1 MTKIA
6 NLEHIELH
14 PSAIKESWN
23 SESIWSPI
31 IPCFLVR
38 VTAEDGTVGVGEA
51 TSQVW
56 YLGETASQIAGL
68 LDLYKKRLVGL
79 DPTNLAM
86 ANHRMQM
93 SYSGGMPGGRSAQS
107 GVDMAIHD
115 LVGKLWG
122 VPVSTLLG
130 GARRKHLDLMTN
142 LYHKT
147 TEAMAAASNDFVLRG
162 FRGLKIKVGDVIWK
176 NGLCAASIAAD
187 IGFLQAALDVVPPDV
202 FIDADANQAWDNVGL
217 TVRLLERFRNA
228 ANLSIEQPL
237 KYDNI
242 EGHREIRQRSTVPV
256 ILDESVWSPEATQNL
271 IRSGACDRIVLKTNR
286 VGGLSQAR
294 NVIAVCEAAGVGVS
308 IDTNPYTLVGDTA
321 ISHLGMTTRSHFPI
335 CCDGHETFLK
345 LPDPSIFSGGVA
357 TGRGYAELPD
367 RPGLGIDV
375 DWEKLK
381 AMADPSEGST

>member
-1 MTKIA
+1 LTKIA
-6 NLEHIELH
+6 NIEYVELH
-14 PSAIKESWN
+14 PSAIKESWD

-31 IPCFLVR
+31 IPSFIIR
-38 VTAEDGTVGVGEA
+38 VTAEGGTVGVGEA

-56 YLGETASQIAGL
+56 YLGETAAQIASV
-68 LDLYKKRLVGL
+68 LDLYKKRLVGT
-79 DPTNLAM
+79 DPTNLAA
-86 ANHRMQM
+86 ANQLMQM

-107 GVDMAIHD
+107 GVDMALHD

-142 LYHKT
+142 LYHKSPEKMA
-147 TEAMAAASNDFVLRG
+147 EASSDFVSRG

-176 NGLCAASIAAD
+176 DGLCAASIATET
-187 IGFLQAALDVVPPDV
+187 GFLEAALDAVPSDV

-217 TVRLLERFRNA
+217 TVSMLGRFRNA

-237 KYDNI
+237 KYDNA
-242 EGHREIRQRSTVPV
+242 EGHREIRQRCAVPV
-256 ILDESVWSPEATQNL
+256 ILDESVSSPEATLHL

-294 NVIAVCEAAGVGVS
+294 NAVAICEAAGIGVS
-308 IDTNPYTLVGDTA
+308 LDTNPYTLVGDTA
-321 ISHLGMTTRSHFPI
+321 ICHLGMTTRNHFPI

-345 LPDPSIFSGGVA
+345 LADPSVFSGGVIA
-357 TGRGYAELPD
+357 TNGYAELPD
-367 RPGLGIDV
+367 LPGLGLGV
-375 DWEKLK
+375 DWDKLK
-381 AMADPSEGST
+381 AVAAGPKPR